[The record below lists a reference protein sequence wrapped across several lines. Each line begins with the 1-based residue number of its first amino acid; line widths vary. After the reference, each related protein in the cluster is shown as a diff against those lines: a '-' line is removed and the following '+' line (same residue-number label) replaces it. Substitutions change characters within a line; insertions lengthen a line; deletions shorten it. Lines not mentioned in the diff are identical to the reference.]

1 MSFYPIVTTVVPG
14 ECSEFY
20 QHALDARVV
29 FQTEWYVHL
38 RIGTQEIGFLKPNPP
53 QRLPVFRHA
62 RPSSGLTL
70 AFEVPDVSAV
80 FRQFQR
86 WKIDTL
92 GKPEESDTG
101 EMAFSVMDPAGV
113 ILNFVER
120 IPEPPSE
127 VVEL

>member
-1 MSFYPIVTTVVPG
+1 MSFYPIVTTLVPG
-14 ECSEFY
+14 ACRDFY
-20 QHALDARVV
+20 KQALDARVV
-29 FQTEWYVHL
+29 FETEWYVHL
-38 RIGTQEIGFLKPNPP
+38 AIGDREIGFLAPNPP
-53 QRLPVFRHA
+53 RRLPVFRHA

-113 ILNFVER
+113 ILNFVEVR
-120 IPEPPSE
+120 RDDSDI
-127 VVEL
+127 VEI